1 MLSFKGRE
9 REGNMFIESLESRRL
24 LSVSASPLSAPSPSD
39 STSISAAFP
48 VRKGPDLL
56 TRNIIGDYS
65 GTYRLGNVTFAG
77 SEDMVITS
85 QTTKKFTGTLSLDDG
100 PALGFTANLSP
111 RHNVPSLGFGYK
123 FTFHIK
129 SGKTTNLN
137 FTGEFQLGANGFIV
151 QMRGKLNGHNVP
163 KPHGEMNL
171 TPDDPSTFLR

>member
-1 MLSFKGRE
+1 
-9 REGNMFIESLESRRL
+9 MFIESLEPRRL
-24 LSVSASPLSAPSPSD
+24 MSVTASPLSPPHPSD
-39 STSISAAFP
+39 SASIRAFP

-56 TRNIIGDYS
+56 TRNIIGSYFGFYS
-65 GTYRLGNVTFAG
+65 LGHTTFAG
-77 SEDMVITS
+77 NEAMTITS

-100 PALGFTANLSP
+100 PALGFTAILSP

-163 KPHGEMNL
+163 APHGEMNL
-171 TPDDPSTFLR
+171 SPDDSSTFLR